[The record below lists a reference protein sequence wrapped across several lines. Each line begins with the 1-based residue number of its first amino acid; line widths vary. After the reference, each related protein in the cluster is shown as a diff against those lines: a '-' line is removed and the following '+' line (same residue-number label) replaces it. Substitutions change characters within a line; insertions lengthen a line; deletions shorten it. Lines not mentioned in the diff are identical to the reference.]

1 MKKRRVVITGIG
13 ILTSLGKDKEENFK
27 NFIEGKNG
35 ISHIERFDAS
45 SFPVRI
51 AGEIKNF
58 DPSEKL
64 DKKEIKRND
73 RYTIY
78 ALWATDEAIS
88 DSKLLEKNIYD
99 PYRIGVII
107 SSGIGGIETL
117 ENEKEIALKKGYDKV
132 SPFLVPMM
140 IPDIAS
146 GVISIKYGFKGPN
159 YGIVSACASS
169 AHSIGEAFKIIQR
182 GDADCMIVGG
192 AEAPI
197 TPLGVAGFANMKA
210 LSTRNDE
217 PDKASRPFD
226 KERDG
231 FVMGE
236 GSAVLVLEELD
247 SAIKRGA
254 KIYAEIVGYG
264 ASADAY
270 HITAPCVDGEGAY
283 FAMKKALEDAEISPD
298 QIDYINSHGTATPR
312 GDVAETLAIKRLLGE
327 RAYKVPVNA
336 TKSLVGH
343 LLGAAGALEAAVTI
357 LSIYNGIIHPTRNL
371 TNPDPECDLDYVKEG
386 ARKINIKYALSNSFG
401 FGGHNC
407 SLLFKKFEEG
417 K

>member
-1 MKKRRVVITGIG
+1 MEKRRVVITGIG
-13 ILTSLGKDKEENFK
+13 ILTSLGKTKEENFK
-27 NFIEGKNG
+27 NFLEGKNG
-35 ISHIERFDAS
+35 ISYIERFNAS

-51 AGEIKNF
+51 AAEIKNF
-58 DPSEKL
+58 DPSERL

-78 ALWATDEAIS
+78 ALWATDEAIN
-88 DSKLLEKNIYD
+88 DSKLSEKNIYD

-117 ENEKEIALKKGYDKV
+117 ENEKEIALKKGYDRV

-140 IPDIAS
+140 IPDIAA

-169 AHSIGEAFKIIQR
+169 AHSIGEAFKTIER

-192 AEAPI
+192 SEAPI
-197 TPLGVAGFANMKA
+197 TPLGVAGFANMRA
-210 LSTRNDE
+210 LSTRNHE

-236 GSAVLVLEELD
+236 GAAVLVLEEL
-247 SAIKRGA
+247 SFALKRGA
-254 KIYAEIVGYG
+254 KIYAEIAGYG

-270 HITAPCVDGEGAY
+270 HITAPCEDGEGAY
-283 FAMKKALEDAEISPD
+283 MAMKKALEDAGITPYE
-298 QIDYINSHGTATPR
+298 IDYINSHGTATPR
-312 GDVAETLAIKRLLGE
+312 GDVAETIAIKKLLGE

-336 TKSLVGH
+336 TKSLIGH

-357 LSIYNGIIHPTRNL
+357 LSIKEGIIHPTRNL
-371 TNPDPECDLDYVKEG
+371 TNPDPECDLDYVKDG
-386 ARKINIKYALSNSFG
+386 ARKINIRYALSNSFG
-401 FGGHNC
+401 FGGHNA
-407 SLLFKKFEEG
+407 SLLFKKFEE
-417 K
+417 